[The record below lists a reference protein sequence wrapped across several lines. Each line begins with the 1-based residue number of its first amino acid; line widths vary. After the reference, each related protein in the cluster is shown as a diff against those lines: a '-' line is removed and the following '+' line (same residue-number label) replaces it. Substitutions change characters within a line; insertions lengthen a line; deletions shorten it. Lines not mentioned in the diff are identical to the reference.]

1 MEQKLM
7 EQLNTME
14 EMLNTLRELIE
25 ANSLKEANQKID
37 YMLEH
42 NKKRLEGC

>member
-1 MEQKLM
+1 M

-14 EMLNTLRELIE
+14 EMLNTMRELILIE

>member
-14 EMLNTLRELIE
+14 EMLNTMRELIE

>member
-14 EMLNTLRELIE
+14 EMLYTMRELIE

>member
-7 EQLNTME
+7 EQLNTIE
-14 EMLNTLRELIE
+14 EMLNTMRELIE